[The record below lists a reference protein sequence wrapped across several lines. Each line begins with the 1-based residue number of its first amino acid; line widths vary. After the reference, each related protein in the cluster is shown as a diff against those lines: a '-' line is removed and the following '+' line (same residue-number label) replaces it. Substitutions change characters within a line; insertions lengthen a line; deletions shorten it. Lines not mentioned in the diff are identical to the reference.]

1 MTQDAPR
8 HPGLNLGRHHPEAHA
23 ENEKLMFGFWVF
35 LMSDLI
41 LFGIVFAT
49 YASLTNPMGQ
59 AGGPTPRDVFSLT
72 SAAMQTA
79 ILLLSSF
86 TFGLASLALKYRQPS
101 LRAWLAVTLLL
112 GLAFLGL
119 ELRDLV
125 QMVAD
130 GAVPQ
135 RSGWLSAFWVLV
147 PLHGLHVAAGCLW
160 LAVMLVQVTLF
171 GLTTQVSTRLAR
183 LSLFWHFLDV
193 VWIGVFS
200 VVYLGGLA

>member
-59 AGGPTPRDVFSLT
+59 AGGPTPQDVFSLT
-72 SAAMQTA
+72 SAATQTA

-86 TFGLASLALKYRQPS
+86 TFGLASLSLKYRQPS

-112 GLAFLGL
+112 GLSFLGL

-147 PLHGLHVAAGCLW
+147 PLHGLHVAVGCLW